1 MLKNRQPIRRF
12 SESLKLKILAEITKG
27 NYTKAQICDMYGIG
41 RTTVNDWIRKYMRD
55 DLMNHRVI
63 VQTMEEQTK
72 VQKLQKEIAMLKEL
86 LLKKDLDA
94 LVLDSE
100 FEKYD
105 ITGWQGRIIEID
117 HVNGINFEIELDSI
131 TLKQISRRYII
142 ESLDNGSDYA
152 IIDVSS
158 SDVEKVKPSDTIKET
173 QAVRKEMN
181 KKLDYVSVLDEEDDL
196 TNLPERGNFMFDTR
210 NQRILNDDLEN
221 TCLN

>member
-72 VQKLQKEIAMLKEL
+72 VEKLKKEIAMLKEL

-94 LVLDSE
+94 LVLDSYLE
-100 FEKYD
+100 VAAKDLGYK
-105 ITGWQGRIIEID
+105 
-117 HVNGINFEIELDSI
+117 NAAEL
-131 TLKQISRRYII
+131 K
-142 ESLDNGSDYA
+142 
-152 IIDVSS
+152 
-158 SDVEKVKPSDTIKET
+158 
-173 QAVRKEMN
+173 
-181 KKLDYVSVLDEEDDL
+181 KKLDIK
-196 TNLPERGNFMFDTR
+196 P
-210 NQRILNDDLEN
+210 
-221 TCLN
+221 

>member
-72 VQKLQKEIAMLKEL
+72 VEKLKKEIAMLKEL

-94 LVLDSE
+94 LVLDSYLE
-100 FEKYD
+100 VAAKDLGYKNAAD
-105 ITGWQGRIIEID
+105 
-117 HVNGINFEIELDSI
+117 
-131 TLKQISRRYII
+131 LK
-142 ESLDNGSDYA
+142 
-152 IIDVSS
+152 
-158 SDVEKVKPSDTIKET
+158 
-173 QAVRKEMN
+173 
-181 KKLDYVSVLDEEDDL
+181 KKLDIK
-196 TNLPERGNFMFDTR
+196 P
-210 NQRILNDDLEN
+210 
-221 TCLN
+221 

>member
-72 VQKLQKEIAMLKEL
+72 VEKLKKEIANLKAL

-94 LVLDSE
+94 LVLDSYLE
-100 FEKYD
+100 VAAKDLGYKSAA
-105 ITGWQGRIIEID
+105 
-117 HVNGINFEIELDSI
+117 EL
-131 TLKQISRRYII
+131 K
-142 ESLDNGSDYA
+142 
-152 IIDVSS
+152 
-158 SDVEKVKPSDTIKET
+158 
-173 QAVRKEMN
+173 
-181 KKLDYVSVLDEEDDL
+181 KKLDIKL
-196 TNLPERGNFMFDTR
+196 
-210 NQRILNDDLEN
+210 
-221 TCLN
+221 

>member
-94 LVLDSE
+94 LVLDSYLE
-100 FEKYD
+100 VAAKDLGYK
-105 ITGWQGRIIEID
+105 
-117 HVNGINFEIELDSI
+117 NASEL
-131 TLKQISRRYII
+131 K
-142 ESLDNGSDYA
+142 
-152 IIDVSS
+152 
-158 SDVEKVKPSDTIKET
+158 
-173 QAVRKEMN
+173 
-181 KKLDYVSVLDEEDDL
+181 KKLDIK
-196 TNLPERGNFMFDTR
+196 P
-210 NQRILNDDLEN
+210 
-221 TCLN
+221 